1 MQSEDPGLQ
10 VGLSGSVGLI
20 RSREWKLPDD
30 DETPLV
36 YPPPLVYPDGTPM
49 MLPFEKLNHP
59 VVSVSKPWKK
69 NVAASIPEAQTV
81 KSNRIPAKIAADF
94 LMDPP
99 LSPLWSYLR

>member
-1 MQSEDPGLQ
+1 
-10 VGLSGSVGLI
+10 
-20 RSREWKLPDD
+20 
-30 DETPLV
+30 
-36 YPPPLVYPDGTPM
+36 M

-94 LMDPP
+94 LKPSLELP
-99 LSPLWSYLR
+99 ALSMN